1 MSVEESPTPSEAGA
15 EGPEGPAGSEGPEN
29 LEVPEVQE
37 GSESPEGPEGPEGP
51 ENREVPEGPE
61 FHAARH
67 QAGYGFSA
75 AEFLTL
81 PRNLKMDS
89 VLHN

>member
-15 EGPEGPAGSEGPEN
+15 ESP
-29 LEVPEVQE
+29 EVPKVPED
-37 GSESPEGPEGPEGP
+37 PEGPEGPEGP
-51 ENREVPEGPE
+51 ENLEVPEGPE

>member
-15 EGPEGPAGSEGPEN
+15 KGPEVPEVPEGPEGPEGP
-29 LEVPEVQE
+29 
-37 GSESPEGPEGPEGP
+37 ESPEGPEGPEGP
-51 ENREVPEGPE
+51 ENLEVPEGPE